1 MASPGVGVRFV
12 CLSPG
17 SNSPGGGVDSVGV
30 DVGRG
35 FGSAG
40 REPMHPL
47 DAFRGFLTE
56 SESLA
61 PFTWFRLGGPAQ
73 YLARPGRLDDL
84 VELISACRN
93 SGLNFRILGGG
104 SNLLVRDAGVE
115 GVVIHL
121 ESPAFSDVTVEG
133 NIVQV
138 GAAVP
143 LTALISQTAR
153 SGLGGLEILTGIP
166 GTVGG
171 ALRGNAGGRSGSIGQ
186 FVRSVTVLDSQGNV
200 QVRDRDDL
208 SFGHQDS
215 NLDDPVLL
223 SAVFEL
229 EAEDQE
235 TVVKRMRRIW
245 IVKKENQPYGHQSS
259 GLIFR
264 DISPDVSARVVIE
277 QAGLKGAR
285 VGGAEVSERHA
296 NFIVAQP
303 GATAEDVLALIDL
316 IRKQVK
322 LQFGYQLDLQIQVW

>member
-1 MASPGVGVRFV
+1 
-12 CLSPG
+12 
-17 SNSPGGGVDSVGV
+17 
-30 DVGRG
+30 
-35 FGSAG
+35 
-40 REPMHPL
+40 MHPL
-47 DAFRGFLTE
+47 DAFSGFLTE
-56 SESLA
+56 SEPLA

-73 YLARPGRLDDL
+73 YLARPGRLEDL
-84 VELISACRN
+84 IGLIAACRD
-93 SGLNFRILGGG
+93 SGLPYRILGGG
-104 SNLLVRDAGVE
+104 SNLLIRDAGVE

-121 ESPAFSDVTVEG
+121 ESPAFSDVTIEG
-133 NIVQV
+133 RSVQV

-153 SGLGGLEILTGIP
+153 AGLAGLEILTGIP
-166 GTVGG
+166 GTIGG

-186 FVRSVTVLDSQGNV
+186 FVRSVTVLDAKGKV

-208 SFGHQDS
+208 SFGHRDS

-229 EAEDQE
+229 ELDDPE

-264 DISPDVSARVVIE
+264 DISPEVSARVVIE
-277 QAGLKGAR
+277 QAGLKGAN

-296 NFIVAQP
+296 NFIIAQP
-303 GATAEDVLALIDL
+303 GATSDDVLALIEL

-322 LQFGYQLDLQIQVW
+322 LEFGYQLDLQIQVW